1 MRTYEPNSPEALA
14 RIVALTML
22 ADGHLSQSEHAM
34 LDKLG
39 AHEQLGLSREAMG
52 IVVQDLCLDLLST
65 SHAHWSG
72 AARVDA
78 HTLSA
83 LLLEVTLP
91 NLQQT
96 VLSVCEAVAQ
106 ADPHTCEDESPI
118 LLAALKQWRPAKT
131 APTQPPVRRDQHALA
146 AASRT

>member
-22 ADGHLSQSEHAM
+22 ADGHLSQSEHAL
-34 LDKLG
+34 LDKLC
-39 AHEQLGLSREAMG
+39 AHERLGLSREAMG

-65 SHAHWSG
+65 SHGHWSR

-83 LLLEVTLP
+83 LLSEVTLP
-91 NLQQT
+91 NLQRT
-96 VLSVCEAVAQ
+96 VLSLCEAVAK
-106 ADPHTCEDESPI
+106 ADPRVCEDESQI
-118 LLAALKQWRPAKT
+118 ILAARQQWRPALT
-131 APTQPPVRRDQHALA
+131 AAAQPPTQQAQHALA
-146 AASRT
+146 ATSCT